1 MTEPNEQEKEYIL
14 AAIERL
20 LAGEPVA
27 PEEASSAEGRRL
39 LAVAGELYRGRPEP
53 AADFAERLAGQLESR
68 AAGKAAG
75 PGTET
80 GAEPGGSA
88 AGARQARWLPGW
100 VTLRRAGLAAAMLLV
115 SLSFAGLAG
124 TLIRGEWPLGVSEE
138 RRAGEAGGTFEATG
152 PEAAQ
157 SRQAEDSMAP
167 PGGDASQPAT
177 GSAGSTLPPLRQ
189 VIRTAAYEI
198 ELPRGQFQEKYDAVT
213 ALAGRYGGYVA
224 SASTTAADG
233 EGAANRG
240 TITIR
245 IADTGDNLERAMA
258 GLDGLGRVVNRTLSG
273 QDVTDEYV
281 DLESRLR
288 NARAHEA
295 SLLALMEKATT
306 IEETLLVQAELNTVR
321 AGIEQLQGRINQIE
335 NRTEFATITVE
346 MYEEDAEP
354 GGNGDGFTW
363 GFVDSLK
370 YAGWLAVQTLN
381 FVIKALGVILPL
393 ALIAALMAMAAYRLA
408 QRRRR

>member
-1 MTEPNEQEKEYIL
+1 MTEPDKQEQEYIL

-27 PEEASSAEGRRL
+27 ADEAPTAEGRQL
-39 LAVAGELYRGRPEP
+39 LALAGELYRGRPEP
-53 AADFAERLAGQLESR
+53 AAGFAERLEAQLIGQA
-68 AAGKAAG
+68 AAGTQAGGAAG
-75 PGTET
+75 EKRRG
-80 GAEPGGSA
+80 
-88 AGARQARWLPGW
+88 RWLPGW
-100 VTLRRAGLAAAMLLV
+100 VTLRRASLAAAVLLV

-124 TLIRGEWPLGVSEE
+124 TLINGGRPVSVTEE
-138 RRAGEAGGTFEATG
+138 RRTFEATA
-152 PEAAQ
+152 PDATR
-157 SRQAEDSMAP
+157 SLQAEDSVSA
-167 PGGDASQPAT
+167 PGGEAAQPAT
-177 GSAGSTLPPLRQ
+177 GSAAGTVPPLRQ
-189 VIRTAAYEI
+189 VIRTAVYEI

-233 EGAANRG
+233 DGAVSRG
-240 TITIR
+240 TVTIR
-245 IADTGDNLERAMA
+245 VADTGDNLDKAMA
-258 GLDGLGRVVNRTLSG
+258 ELDGMGRVVSRSLSG

-288 NARAHEA
+288 NAKSHEA
-295 SLLALMEKATT
+295 SLLALMAKATT
-306 IEETLLVQAELNTVR
+306 IEETLLVESELNTVR
-321 AGIEQLQGRINQIE
+321 AEIEQLQGRLNQLE
-335 NRTEFATITVE
+335 DRTDFATITVE

-354 GGNGDGFTW
+354 DGNGDGFTW

-393 ALIAALMAMAAYRLA
+393 ALIAALVAVVAYRLA
-408 QRRRR
+408 QRRR